1 MHAAAR
7 PDPAELRALPALAP
21 WLVRPAGAPAHRPV
35 VTTGLDPLDALL
47 GGGFPRG
54 RVSEVVGPRGS
65 GRTSLALAVLGQ
77 ATAAGGLAALVD
89 ATDGL
94 DPASAVA
101 RGVRLERLLWVRCG
115 GDVRTAV
122 QAADVVVRGGGFEVV
137 LVDWGDL
144 GPWALARIPP
154 AAVVRLQRGIEGT
167 PAALLLAGA
176 RRIAGSLSAVAL
188 ALAPARP
195 RWERGGP
202 GLLAELVTEVR
213 LTRSRERA
221 PGAAVR
227 LTWGVA

>member
-1 MHAAAR
+1 MNAAAR
-7 PDPAELRALPALAP
+7 PDPAELRALPAVAP
-21 WLVRPAGAPAHRPV
+21 WLVRPAGAPARRPV
-35 VTTGLDPLDALL
+35 VTTGLDPLDTLL

-65 GRTSLALAVLGQ
+65 GRTSLALAVLAR

-94 DPASAVA
+94 DPASAAA
-101 RGVRLERLLWVRCG
+101 RGVDLGRLLWVRCG

-144 GPWALARIPP
+144 APWALARIPP
-154 AAVVRLQRGIEGT
+154 AAVVRLQRGVEGT
-167 PAALLLAGA
+167 PTALVLGGP
-176 RRIAGSLSAVAL
+176 RRIAGSLAAVAL
-188 ALAPARP
+188 ALAPARA
-195 RWERGGP
+195 RWTRGGP
-202 GLLAELVTEVR
+202 GLLAELATEAR
-213 LTRSRERA
+213 LARSRERA

-227 LTWGVA
+227 LTWSAV